1 MGNLGATVHVGT
13 KRNSSAEEQAFYL
26 PGKFA
31 ADGVFWDRTQMYF
44 FFVHKSGNILLGLHR
59 NQNQETGRN
68 YGTGKAGSHKI
79 HLNKKEVTYF

>member
-1 MGNLGATVHVGT
+1 
-13 KRNSSAEEQAFYL
+13 
-26 PGKFA
+26 
-31 ADGVFWDRTQMYF
+31 MYF